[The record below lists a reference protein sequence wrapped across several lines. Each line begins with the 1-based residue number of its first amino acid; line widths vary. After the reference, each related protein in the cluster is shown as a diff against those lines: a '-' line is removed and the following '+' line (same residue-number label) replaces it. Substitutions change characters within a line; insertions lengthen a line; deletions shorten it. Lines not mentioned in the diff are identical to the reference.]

1 MAILKHELR
10 QNRLALIIWSCAISF
25 LLAISVL
32 IYPEMSKQMGEMND
46 VFANMGSFSSAFGMD
61 QLNFGEFSGYFGIEC
76 GNTLGLG
83 GAFFAA
89 ILGISLLAKEEH
101 GHTADFLFAH
111 PISRTRV
118 LVEKLLAM
126 VIQILFL
133 NLFVIVA
140 TTCAALAI
148 GETPNFNEFYL
159 LLIAFFILQ
168 LEIGFIT
175 FGISAFLKGNG
186 IAIGLG
192 LSFVFYFLNILAN
205 LTEDAKFLKY
215 ITPYGYT
222 DAAPIISN
230 HTLEWKYLAVGCGF
244 ALLSITIAFIK
255 YRKKDLA

>member
-1 MAILKHELR
+1 MTIFKHELR

-32 IYPEMSKQMGEMND
+32 MYPEMSKEMDEMND

-89 ILGISLLAKEEH
+89 ILGIGLLSKEEN

-111 PISRTRV
+111 PISRARV
-118 LVEKLLAM
+118 ITEKLLAM
-126 VIQILFL
+126 AVQILFL
-133 NLFVIVA
+133 NVFVIVI

-148 GETPNFNEFYL
+148 GETPNFKEFYL
-159 LLIAFFILQ
+159 LLIAYFILQ
-168 LEIGFIT
+168 LEIGAIT

-192 LSFVFYFLNILAN
+192 ITFVFYFLNILAN

-230 HTLEWKYLAVGCGF
+230 HSLEWKYLAVGCCF
-244 ALLSITIAFIK
+244 TIISIAMAFIK